1 MFWIAVFHF
10 FSFVRSFVC
19 NNDAMQS
26 THCGLIQRNED
37 ESAFQMNKPLT
48 EIPATK
54 NQTNSKCHSKAW
66 DEDGNTTL
74 HSQTLCESSETVY
87 WLESHF
93 GNDKDIGIERQQQQC
108 HEKKTQKRRGKKRCP
123 TKRYE
128 NRFGFCHFD
137 SLSWNVFIYMIIE
150 MKWIEMKW
158 FLACIAISLN
168 KYIWH
173 DDDDNISCIVE
184 H

>member
-1 MFWIAVFHF
+1 MEQLTIHF
-10 FSFVRSFVC
+10 KCFELRFSIFFFFVRSFVC

-93 GNDKDIGIERQQQQC
+93 GNDKDIGIERQQQCQRKTKQTKKEE
-108 HEKKTQKRRGKKRCP
+108 EKSDVPQNDMRIALVFVILI
-123 TKRYE
+123 
-128 NRFGFCHFD
+128 RFHGMCSFT
-137 SLSWNVFIYMIIE
+137 W
-150 MKWIEMKW
+150 
-158 FLACIAISLN
+158 
-168 KYIWH
+168 
-173 DDDDNISCIVE
+173 
-184 H
+184 